1 MAKQVSTTYGE
12 ALFELAME
20 ENQVDDFFEEAKSLL
35 AVFSENEEMVKLLN
49 HPKVLKE
56 DKIAFMESVFKG
68 HASDAMVGF
77 LTIII
82 KKDRQNDIP
91 SILEFFIR
99 RVKDYKQI
107 GIAEVTSAVALTE
120 DQRARVQARLLET
133 TDYKS
138 IEVSYKEDKSLIGGM
153 VIRIAD
159 RVVDSSIRTQ
169 LSTMKQT
176 LLKA

>member
-12 ALFELAME
+12 ALFELAVE
-20 ENQVDDFFEEAKSLL
+20 ENKIEDFFAEAQALL
-35 AVFSENEEMVKLLN
+35 EGFAENEDMVKFLR

-56 DKIAFMESVFKG
+56 DKIAFVENVFKG

-77 LTIII
+77 LTIVV
-82 KKDRQNDIP
+82 KKDRQSDIP
-91 SILEFFIR
+91 GILEYFIK

-107 GIAEVTSAVALTE
+107 GVAFVTSAVALTQE
-120 DQRARVQARLLET
+120 QKQRVQARLLET

-138 IEVSYKEDKSLIGGM
+138 MEVSYEVDPALIGGM
-153 VIRIAD
+153 VIRIED

>member
-20 ENQVDDFFEEAKSLL
+20 ENKIDAFFEETKALL
-35 AVFSENEEMVKLLN
+35 AVFSENEEMVKLLS

-56 DKIAFMESVFKG
+56 DKIAFVEGVFQG
-68 HASDAMVGF
+68 HTDEQIVGF

-82 KKDRQNDIP
+82 KKDRQGDIP
-91 SILEFFIR
+91 AILEYFIK

-107 GIAEVTSAVALTE
+107 GVASVTSAYALTAAKRE
-120 DQRARVQARLLET
+120 QIEAKLLET

-138 IEVSYKEDKSLIGGM
+138 IEVNYDVDETLIGGV
-153 VIRIAD
+153 VIRIED
-159 RVVDSSIRTQ
+159 RVVDSSIKTR
-169 LSTMKQT
+169 LLMMKQS

>member
-12 ALFELAME
+12 ALFELAVE
-20 ENQVDDFFEEAKSLL
+20 ENKIDDFFEEAKALL
-35 AVFSENEEMVKLLN
+35 TVFSENEEMVKLLS

-56 DKIAFMESVFKG
+56 DKIAFVENVFKG
-68 HASDAMVGF
+68 QANEQITGF

-82 KKDRQNDIP
+82 KKDRQGDIP
-91 SILEFFIR
+91 AILEYFIK

-107 GIAEVTSAVALTE
+107 GVAFVTSAVALTDE
-120 DQRARVQARLLET
+120 QKKKVEAKLLET

-138 IEVSYKEDKSLIGGM
+138 VEVEYSVDAALIGGM
-153 VIRIAD
+153 VIRIED
-159 RVVDSSIRTQ
+159 RVVDSSIRTR
-169 LSTMKQT
+169 LLTMRQS

>member
-20 ENQVDDFFEEAKSLL
+20 ENKIDDFFAEAQALFT
-35 AVFSENEEMVKLLN
+35 VFAENEEMVKLLR

-56 DKIAFMESVFKG
+56 DKIAFVENVFEG
-68 HASDAMVGF
+68 QASEAMVGF

-82 KKDRQNDIP
+82 KKDRQSDIP
-91 SILEFFIR
+91 SILEYFIK

-107 GIAEVTSAVALTE
+107 GVAEVTSAVALTE
-120 DQRARVQARLLET
+120 EQKSKVQARLLET
-133 TDYKS
+133 TDFKS
-138 IEVSYKEDKSLIGGM
+138 VEVSYKEDSALIGGM